1 MKQILLF
8 QQLTFCVTVKKGR
21 NIILKLSPDA
31 DPENDQF
38 GITELPMVHGCKET
52 DLCIPGKA
60 VKV

>member
-1 MKQILLF
+1 MNI
-8 QQLTFCVTVKKGR
+8 TFCVTVKKGR